1 MMKSPDHGTIA
12 SMAELRAEMQRVKGR
27 VNEHEAELGQRWKK
41 VPGEALKSVMGG
53 LMGSVVPLFIGGEM
67 GAGAFKLVKGL
78 FELIKGKKGEEG
90 ADTKWKSD
98 LTGGAAK
105 LGLFTGLKLLM
116 SLWKG
121 K

>member
-1 MMKSPDHGTIA
+1 MKSPDHGTIT
-12 SMAELRAEMQRVKGR
+12 SMADLRAEMQRVKDR
-27 VNEHEAELGQRWKK
+27 VGDHEQELGQRWKK
-41 VPGEALKSVMGG
+41 MPGEVLKSFTGG
-53 LMGSVVPLFIGGEM
+53 LVGRIVPLFIGGEM

-78 FELIKGKKGEEG
+78 FELIKTKKKGED
-90 ADTKWKSD
+90 ADGKWKSD

>member
-1 MMKSPDHGTIA
+1 MKSPDHGTIA
-12 SMAELRAEMQRVKGR
+12 SMADLRAEMQRVKDR
-27 VNEHEAELGQRWKK
+27 VNVQEQEFGKRLKK
-41 VPGEALKSVMGG
+41 APGEVVKS
-53 LMGSVVPLFIGGEM
+53 LLGSIIPLFIGGEM

-78 FELIKGKKGEEG
+78 FELIKGKKDDDGT
-90 ADTKWKSD
+90 DSKWKSD

-105 LGLFTGLKLLM
+105 LGIFTGLKLLM

>member
-1 MMKSPDHGTIA
+1 MKSPDYGKIA
-12 SMAELRAEMQRVKGR
+12 SLTDLRAEMQRAQTR
-27 VNEHEAELGQRWKK
+27 INHHEQIFAQKWKRM
-41 VPGEALKSVMGG
+41 PGEALKSVMG
-53 LMGSVVPLFIGGEM
+53 SIIPLFIGGEL

-78 FELIKGKKGEEG
+78 FELIKSKKGSEG
-90 ADTKWKSD
+90 SENDWKKD

-105 LGLFTGLKLLM
+105 LGLFTGLKLLF